1 MHYDYS
7 LIHMTNTLES
17 LDTMYSIICLK
28 ATRLSLLLNGTKCYL
43 DGKYML
49 CLSQDDTLSVGG
61 GQYEALNLHFQPYF
75 YNVNLNHNVIGLS
88 MYEEMRSRYGYPDFH
103 LFRQRDDSFT
113 GILPLSEEEYE
124 MARRQFLL
132 AAQHIDN
139 HPTDKMWSC
148 NARSNM
154 ISILRIAEGAYQGD
168 AVHNGNDILRYIREH
183 VGEEITLA
191 ALCQHFHTNR
201 TSLTRLIKEQ
211 TGMSPMQYVLEE
223 RLNQSRPDLLF
234 TLVPIQDLAEKY
246 GFSDVNYYIRAFR
259 KRFGQT
265 PLQYRIEGRAE
276 RIRNE
281 AIYHRKENDMM
292 KVSDFKFY
300 IESGLGR
307 GIMLLRKEPDKTPYR
322 QTVLDYYTKNI
333 RYSRM
338 ITAYDAELI
347 RCFPDADALSAEI
360 AVTLFDEL
368 KKGIKFH
375 MIPMLVELGYKD
387 TVSAIVEML
396 YSKAYME
403 LLEFTQ
409 RSDSEE
415 KYPDCA
421 RNYVAA
427 IVSLGHLQVSR
438 ERIKRAMLDTAD
450 LYLFSKDPVVPTY
463 QSPWFLVLNSYGRV
477 KTDELMEEV
486 AKEHPH
492 GQRMFEKYMRGRV
505 PNDPQFAVT
514 AQQIFNGYGKGFDL
528 DMHIAFAHAT
538 KDVIH
543 AVAEETL
550 REKDMDRCIYLM
562 GFFCNLTPHICQ
574 PTFPLDPAPLV
585 AYALSLLPV
594 SSENVREYSIV
605 TAYYGFLGKV
615 CNPDVKAFGY
625 KILADDSVDGYLRG
639 LAAIMV
645 FGANF
650 EAKDAP
656 AFIEYVKNGDDAGCV
671 ALCRALDMGY
681 DLPVE
686 VIECAYLFAESNRY
700 SLVQKLL
707 EKGKLPD
714 ALREECR
721 LDSNMYIRKL
731 VAEQE
736 K

>member
-113 GILPLSEEEYE
+113 GILSLSEEEYE

-168 AVHNGNDILRYIREH
+168 AVHNGNDIFRYIREH

-281 AIYHRKENDMM
+281 AIYHRKEKDMM
-292 KVSDFKFY
+292 KVSDFKYY

-307 GIMLLRKEPDKTPYR
+307 GLTLLRKEPDKTPYR
-322 QTVLDYYTKNI
+322 QTVMDYYTKNI

-360 AVTLFDEL
+360 AVVLFDEL

-396 YSKAYME
+396 YSKAYAE

-409 RSDSEE
+409 RGDSEE
-415 KYPDCA
+415 KYPACA
-421 RNYVAA
+421 GSYIAAVA
-427 IVSLGHLQVSR
+427 SLGYLQVSR
-438 ERIKRAMLDTAD
+438 ERMKRAMLDTAD
-450 LYLFSKDPVVPTY
+450 LYLFSKNPVVPTY
-463 QSPWFLVLNSYGRV
+463 QSPWFLVQNGYGRV
-477 KTDELMEEV
+477 KTDELVEEV
-486 AKEHPH
+486 AREHPH
-492 GQRMFEKYMRGRV
+492 GQRMFEEYMQGRV
-505 PNDPQFAVT
+505 SHEPRYAVT
-514 AQQIFNGYGKGFDL
+514 AQQIFDAYRKPFDP

-538 KDVIH
+538 EDVIR
-543 AVAEETL
+543 AVAEEIL
-550 REKDMDRCIYLM
+550 REEDVERRLYLM
-562 GFFCNLTPHICQ
+562 SFFDGFIAFQ
-574 PTFPLDPAPLV
+574 PMFPLDPTPLIDF
-585 AYALSLLPV
+585 AKALRPV
-594 SSENVREYSIV
+594 SPENRQEYGIV
-605 TAYYGFLGKV
+605 SAYYSFLGKV
-615 CNPDVKAFGY
+615 RHPEVRALGQ
-625 KILADDSVDGYLRG
+625 KILADKSADSYPRE
-639 LAAIMV
+639 LAAKMV

-650 EAKDAP
+650 EKEDAP
-656 AFIEYVKNGDDAGCV
+656 AFIEYLKTSGSSGISAVPI
-671 ALCRALDMGY
+671 RALDMGY

-686 VIECAYLFAESNRY
+686 VIECAFVFAESNRY

-714 ALREECR
+714 PLREECR
-721 LDSNMYIRKL
+721 LDSSMHIRKL
-731 VAEQE
+731 VTEQE
-736 K
+736 N